1 MSIVAM
7 KVLSV
12 APHPDADALRVY
24 RFGLAEGEPVI
35 VVANLETTYEVGDVV
50 AVARVGATLKD
61 GTRIR
66 KARLRGVDS
75 FGMAMGK
82 TDAALGTDLTKQFG
96 ELSAAGGAADVP
108 VVRWTS
114 IELLHSLRR
123 TLTATHALDG
133 TALPVIDYRTK
144 VKLDGTNAAVH
155 ALPDGF
161 AAQSRTK
168 LLTPDDDNHGFAR
181 WLYGDASAWASALH
195 ERMGR
200 AVIFG
205 EWAGQGIQKRTAV
218 ATLER
223 PIFAV
228 FAVQLGDP
236 NTQTAR
242 IIVDPLRLG
251 ELLPEHPD
259 VHVLP
264 WYGDVLRLDF
274 GDADA
279 LRASAEV
286 INTMVDD
293 VEIRDPWVAEVFG
306 KEGIGEGLVLYPV
319 AGAQTEPDERGSM
332 DRDRTAA
339 LMFKAKGEK
348 HRVARQKKSAQIDPE
363 VAASIDD
370 FVAMMVTPARLE
382 QGLTEA
388 IGGELLMTRMG
399 EFLQWVAGD
408 VRRESVAELEAAG
421 LAWKQVGRAVGVAAK
436 TWFQGRV
443 RDADA

>member
-12 APHPDADALRVY
+12 SPHPDADALRVY
-24 RFGLAEGEPVI
+24 RLGLAQGDPVV
-35 VVANLETTYEVGDVV
+35 VVANLENTYEEGDRV

-75 FGMAMGK
+75 FGMVLER
-82 TDAALGTDLTKQFG
+82 TDAEVGDDLT
-96 ELSAAGGAADVP
+96 AVYGAATGDIGAVSVP

-123 TLTATHALDG
+123 TLSAAHAVDNS
-133 TALPVIDYRTK
+133 ALPAVEYRAK

-155 ALPDGF
+155 ALPDGL

-168 LLTPDDDNHGFAR
+168 LLTPRDDNYGFAR
-181 WLYGDASAWASALH
+181 WLHGDARGWATGLH
-195 ERMGR
+195 ARVGR

-205 EWAGQGIQKRTAV
+205 EWAGQGIQRRTAV
-218 ATLER
+218 AALER

-228 FAVQLGDP
+228 FAAQLGDP
-236 NTQTAR
+236 ATETAR
-242 IIVDPLRLG
+242 LVVEPERLRA
-251 ELLPEHPD
+251 LLPVHPD

-264 WYGDVLRLDF
+264 WYGDAIRLDF

-279 LRASAEV
+279 LHASAAT
-286 INTMVDD
+286 INGMVDD
-293 VEIRDPWVAEVFG
+293 VEGRDPWVADVFG
-306 KEGIGEGLVLYPV
+306 KEGVGEGLVLYPV
-319 AGAQTEPDERGSM
+319 AGGNIEFDDRGSA
-332 DRDRTAA
+332 DRDRYAA

-348 HRVARQKKSAQIDPE
+348 HRVARQKKAAQIDPE
-363 VAASIDD
+363 VAASIED

-382 QGLTEA
+382 QGLAEA
-388 IGGELLMTRMG
+388 VGGDLQMKRLG
-399 EFLQWVAGD
+399 EFLAWVGAD
-408 VRRESVAELEAAG
+408 VRKESVAEIEAAG
-421 LAWKQVGRAVGVAAK
+421 LEWKQVGRAVGVAAR
-436 TWFQGRV
+436 TWFQEQV
-443 RDADA
+443 RDT